1 MGAEQGYEDMQGT
14 FRDSEVFEFVGKVL
28 QSVRMDPFLIDIRDK
43 DYYDYMLGIIDPT
56 KKRSTDDEAM
66 FVTIL
71 RALSQA
77 VSKIDTVYHHA
88 LLHNIFTMCVWHL
101 HSDTRVVFLD
111 LITRLAA
118 VADQYLRECLQM
130 LVNNFTPPG
139 PLIRYIEEPR
149 WLPKKEKIYSQLQ
162 ESLKM
167 ISDTVPL
174 APRMLKD
181 IIDRSMPKLFD
192 SKAKMV
198 SFVKCMLGLD
208 AVVWDIIGSS
218 LLEKVVYLLTEL
230 DVNITWEDI
239 LQDEHNKG
247 IFDMELED
255 LAEDEDNLGQEGTK
269 VHFGGNM
276 CAEKLDGLMVV
287 VCEHLKSRV
296 EEPERLI
303 KWKLSGPPGQPKPQG
318 NVRGTVLSGSQG
330 LNQEFVTLKAIFK
343 SHVLRVHKSKFAQF
357 IMFYACSLH
366 PEIGDG
372 FANFLT
378 DIFIDKDKN
387 EDAITRLVDWCDY
400 YCGHQLDNGVTA
412 NPIKHQL
419 FYASCQAVMYV
430 LCFRLRSIMD
440 YPNLKQQLFRMRIR
454 DILVH
459 PLQPLKVCLPSIVNE
474 FLRQATA
481 ASLFHAPAISMH
493 EDAVESDLSKAF
505 GGLNRLDMFFPFDP
519 YLLKESDRYIRP
531 NFEFWSLVKTTYSND
546 NSDEDD
552 EELGDIDAPGMNVGS
567 LDDHFEIDFNSDDDI
582 EYKMNKMSI
591 TPQRT
596 FYHPLATNSESNR
609 MPARIRPS
617 VSPPS

>member
-218 LLEKVVYLLTEL
+218 LLEKV
-230 DVNITWEDI
+230 NITWEDI

-303 KWKLSGPPGQPKPQG
+303 K
-318 NVRGTVLSGSQG
+318 
-330 LNQEFVTLKAIFK
+330 EFVTLKAIFK

-387 EDAITRLVDWCDY
+387 EDAITRVSAVSYVGSYLSRARFISVNIVVSVLKRLVDWCDY

-519 YLLKESDRYIRP
+519 YLLKESDR
-531 NFEFWSLVKTTYSND
+531 ND
-546 NSDEDD
+546 IS
-552 EELGDIDAPGMNVGS
+552 
-567 LDDHFEIDFNSDDDI
+567 
-582 EYKMNKMSI
+582 
-591 TPQRT
+591 
-596 FYHPLATNSESNR
+596 
-609 MPARIRPS
+609 
-617 VSPPS
+617 